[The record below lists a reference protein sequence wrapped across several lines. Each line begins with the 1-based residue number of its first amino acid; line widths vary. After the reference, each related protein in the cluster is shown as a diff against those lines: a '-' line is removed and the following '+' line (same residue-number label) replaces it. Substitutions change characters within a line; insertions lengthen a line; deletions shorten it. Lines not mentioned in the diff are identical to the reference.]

1 MRIRFILEAL
11 CVQILLAISV
21 GQVSAACLNP
31 PASPLTITLFKT
43 DPQAI
48 VAPNADTRTI
58 EATVLELAGTDAS
71 LAADLV
77 RVAEKALPR
86 FKTAI
91 AAGLAQA
98 AIACA
103 NVDQQA
109 ALLIQQSVASFRDG
123 AFQASFAA
131 VAGDLSTAATAA
143 ATGFATGSVGS
154 VIITNPNPKS
164 GTTTQPGGGGIAATI
179 LIAATTPATTTS
191 NTNNNGTSTT
201 AANPVSPTR

>member
-1 MRIRFILEAL
+1 MRIRLILEAL

-31 PASPLTITLFKT
+31 PASPLSITLFKT

-48 VAPNADTRTI
+48 VAPNADTRTV
-58 EATVLELAGTDAS
+58 EATVLELAGTDAA

-77 RVAEKALPR
+77 GVAEKALPR

-109 ALLIQQSVASFRDG
+109 ALLIQQAVAGFQDG
-123 AFQASFAA
+123 DFQASFAA

-143 ATGFATGSVGS
+143 ATGSATGSVGS
-154 VIITNPNPKS
+154 VVVTNPNFAQATS
-164 GTTTQPGGGGIAATI
+164 SQPGGGGVASPLLFTAAT
-179 LIAATTPATTTS
+179 ANTTS
-191 NTNNNGTSTT
+191 NTNNGTSTT